1 MELAQG
7 LPRRSERIRNKKD
20 TACYDV
26 NTSSITGT
34 RPYNKKNTKSR
45 NMKNVIV
52 NHKEESQETQLTLIR
67 PEELIP
73 NTFIESGSVGS
84 CIEAIDNNNDY
95 DMFMDVDL
103 TRPSTPS
110 IRRVSDSSRDS
121 NSELIRL
128 KPNSNNWITA
138 VDTENNEY
146 YINTKTQEQQYWR
159 PFTSNQQNE
168 TMDEINRLT
177 EQINYSAEKICQASE
192 EIKRLQDKNDYLSSF
207 IIKQETGSCSIM

>member
-1 MELAQG
+1 MELAQS
-7 LPRRSERIRNKKD
+7 LPRRSQRIREKKG
-20 TACYDV
+20 TTCYDI
-26 NTSSITGT
+26 NASSITGT
-34 RPYNKKNTKSR
+34 RPYNKNNTKSR

-52 NHKEESQETQLTLIR
+52 NHKEESQENHLTLIR

-84 CIEAIDNNNDY
+84 SIEAIDNNNDY

-103 TRPSTPS
+103 TKPSTPS

-128 KPNSNNWITA
+128 KPNSNHWITA
-138 VDTENNEY
+138 VDSENNEY
-146 YINTKTQEQQYWR
+146 YIHTKTQEQQYWR

-177 EQINYSAEKICQASE
+177 EQINYSAEKICQVNQ
-192 EIKRLQDKNDYLSSF
+192 EIKRLQDKNDYLSAF
-207 IIKQETGSCSIM
+207 IIKQETGLCSIM